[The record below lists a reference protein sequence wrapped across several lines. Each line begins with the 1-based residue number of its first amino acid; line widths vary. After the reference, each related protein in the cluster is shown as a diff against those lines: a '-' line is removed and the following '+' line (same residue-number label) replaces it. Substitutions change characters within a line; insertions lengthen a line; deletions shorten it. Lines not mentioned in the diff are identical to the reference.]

1 MGFSSV
7 VDGDGGM
14 GRFREYVRKT
24 RISQTNML
32 RMLANIQKKKIKN
45 EKRKKITFF
54 SELEKQTLAY
64 KK

>member
-1 MGFSSV
+1 MLSRKQAGSTVGFSSV

-32 RMLANIQKKKIKN
+32 RILANIQKKKIKN
-45 EKRKKITFF
+45 EKRKNYIFL
-54 SELEKQTLAY
+54 S
-64 KK
+64 